1 MLWGNRTY
9 HSGVYEKL
17 ACNGDDDQ
25 FRVRVAVGV
34 FALNDVG
41 VVVERM
47 LTMW

>member
-1 MLWGNRTY
+1 M

-17 ACNGDDDQ
+17 AYNGDDDQ
-25 FRVRVAVGV
+25 FRVGE
-34 FALNDVG
+34 FSLIDVG